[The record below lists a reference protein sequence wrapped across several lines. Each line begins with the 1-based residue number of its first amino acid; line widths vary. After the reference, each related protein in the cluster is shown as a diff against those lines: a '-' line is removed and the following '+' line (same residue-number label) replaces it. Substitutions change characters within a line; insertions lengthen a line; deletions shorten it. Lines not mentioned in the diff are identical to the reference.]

1 MENLTFAPG
10 LPERCYLIS
19 PLTGRIVE
27 VHRGESCFCGV
38 SASAGQIADGMN
50 AQLGVTA
57 AQSAAMLGGVLYGWN
72 SRHADPASYTETGF
86 YTGPDEP
93 MKGGF

>member
-27 VHRGESCFCGV
+27 VHRGESCFFMPGAPFWYVLGNRNEIFLKYSGV
-38 SASAGQIADGMN
+38 QGRIAEF
-50 AQLGVTA
+50 
-57 AQSAAMLGGVLYGWN
+57 QSL
-72 SRHADPASYTETGF
+72 
-86 YTGPDEP
+86 
-93 MKGGF
+93 